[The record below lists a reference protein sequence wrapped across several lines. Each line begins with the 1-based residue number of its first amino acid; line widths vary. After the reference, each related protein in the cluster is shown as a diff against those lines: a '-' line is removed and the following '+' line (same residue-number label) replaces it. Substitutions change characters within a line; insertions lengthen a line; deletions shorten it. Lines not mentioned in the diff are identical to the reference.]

1 MLPDSIKNFI
11 AAFSALPS
19 IGPRQATRLAFFV
32 IRRGKSY
39 ILQLA
44 QAIAALGGVK
54 TCAQCFFPFEIS
66 SPASTRQTRQGETGH
81 TDAPGTLCKICS
93 DPKRRQDII
102 AIIEKE
108 ADLISMEK
116 TKKFIGRY
124 LILGELSKDGVMD
137 SEQKLRLSYFKNSV
151 KKQFGGAEEI
161 ILAFSPTIVGDLES
175 SLLIQ
180 ELKTIA
186 KKITK
191 LGRGLPTGGEIEFAD
206 EETLG
211 GALENRR

>member
-1 MLPDSIKNFI
+1 MLPDQIKNFI
-11 AAFSALPS
+11 DFFAALPS
-19 IGPRQATRLAFFV
+19 IGPRQATRLAFYI
-32 IRRGKSY
+32 IRKGKST
-39 ILQLA
+39 IIQMA
-44 QAIAALGGVK
+44 QAIAGLADVK

-66 SPASTRQTRQGETGH
+66 KNRQINSGN
-81 TDAPGTLCKICS
+81 LCNICS

-116 TKKFIGRY
+116 TKKFKGRY
-124 LILGELSKDGVMD
+124 LILGELAKDGILD
-137 SEQKLRLSYFKNSV
+137 SEQKLRLSYFKNSIQ
-151 KKQFGGAEEI
+151 KQFNQAEEI

-180 ELKTIA
+180 ELKIIA

-191 LGRGLPTGGEIEFAD
+191 LGRGLPTGGEVEFAD